1 MAASIA
7 TIVEGHGE
15 VKALAVLLR
24 RLQGVA
30 EFNGYLDIQSP
41 IRIPAD
47 AFFDSKKL
55 SRALQ
60 IAIADREE
68 RHLVLLLRDADDDCP
83 VELAKNI
90 LSFVGEIDKVEVL
103 VVVAKCEYE
112 SWFVASAPSLAG
124 KRGLPDDLSVPA
136 NHHSIRG
143 AKEWLS
149 SRMGQRRSYG
159 ETVDQPA
166 LSELMDLGM
175 ACQNPSFRRF
185 HDRVLAFLR
194 GG

>member
-15 VKALAVLLR
+15 VKALPVLLR

>member
-15 VKALAVLLR
+15 VKALPVLLR
-24 RLQGVA
+24 RLQVVA
-30 EFNGYLDIQSP
+30 EFSDYLDIQSP

-47 AFFDSKKL
+47 AFFDSNKL
-55 SRALQ
+55 SKYLE
-60 IAIADREE
+60 IAIADRED
-68 RHLVLLLRDADDDCP
+68 RHLVLLLRDADDECP
-83 VELAKNI
+83 VEVANNI
-90 LSFVGEIDKVEVL
+90 LAIVAEIAKVEVL

-112 SWFVASAPSLAG
+112 SWFIAAAPSLAG
-124 KRGLPDDLSVPA
+124 KRGLPNDLSVPG

-149 SRMGQRRSYG
+149 RRMGQRRTYG

-166 LSELMDLGM
+166 FSGLMDLNM
-175 ACQNPSFRRF
+175 ACANPSFRRF